1 MGSWVE
7 GADGSGFGLENLP
20 FGAVARG
27 DGPARPAV
35 RIGEHALILEPL
47 AEAGLLG
54 DLPPGVLAG
63 PVLNPFLALGRAAWS
78 ATRARLAEL
87 LRAGAPEREAA
98 AAALVP
104 LAGVEV
110 RLPVAIGDY
119 VDFYSSIE
127 HASNVGR
134 IFRPD
139 AEPLLPNWRHLP
151 VGYHGRASSVVVSG
165 TPVRRPQG
173 QLPPAQPGGAP
184 RFGPTERLDIEL
196 ELGFVT
202 GPGNALGTS
211 IATGDGARA
220 RLRLRAGQR
229 LERARHP
236 ALGVRRRSARSWASR
251 SPPRSRRGSCRWR
264 RSSRT
269 ASRRRAQDPEP
280 LPYLRTDEDWA
291 LDIDA
296 RDRARPDGGEE
307 TVVSR
312 TNAAGLYWTAPQQ
325 LAHATVNGTNVRPG
339 DLYAAARS
347 PAPSPDTRGCLLE
360 LTWGGRDPLVL
371 AGGEQRTLPRG
382 RRHRDPARQRRAGLA
397 RRGARPDPPAG
408 VTAPSRGADVNC
420 SGSETSAPTPGA
432 LARGPRAP
440 LGSRARS
447 DPGSDVG
454 EELP

>member
-1 MGSWVE
+1 MAERSWVE

-27 DGPARPAV
+27 GGPARPAV
-35 RIGEHALILEPL
+35 RIGAQALILEPL

-63 PVLNPFLALGRAAWS
+63 PVLNPFLALGRPAWS
-78 ATRARLAEL
+78 ATRARIGEL

-104 LAGVEV
+104 LADVEA

-165 TPVRRPQG
+165 TPVRRPRG
-173 QLPPAQPGGAP
+173 QLPPAEPQGAP

-211 IATGDGARA
+211 IATSEAR
-220 RLRLRAGQR
+220 
-229 LERARHP
+229 ERIFGFV
-236 ALGVRRRSARSWASR
+236 LVNDWSARDVQRWEYVPLGPFLGKSFATSISPWIVPLEALEPHRVASR
-251 SPPRSRRGSCRWR
+251 P
-264 RSSRT
+264 
-269 ASRRRAQDPEP
+269 QDPEP
-280 LPYLRTDEDWA
+280 FEYLRTGEDWA
-291 LDIDA
+291 LDVELEIA
-296 RDRARPDGGEE
+296 LAPDGGEE
-307 TVVSR
+307 TVVAR
-312 TNAAGLYWTAPQQ
+312 TNARGLYWTAPQQ

-339 DLYAAARS
+339 DLYASGTISGAEPGTAGS
-347 PAPSPDTRGCLLE
+347 LLE
-360 LTWGGRDPLVL
+360 LTWGGRDPLEL
-371 AGGEQRTLPRG
+371 DGGERRTFLEDGDTVVLRGTAGAVSLGEVRG
-382 RRHRDPARQRRAGLA
+382 RIL
-397 RRGARPDPPAG
+397 
-408 VTAPSRGADVNC
+408 PS
-420 SGSETSAPTPGA
+420 E
-432 LARGPRAP
+432 
-440 LGSRARS
+440 
-447 DPGSDVG
+447 
-454 EELP
+454 